1 MQWHSKFKGH
11 SHCSV
16 TASTKEKAKKA
27 KNKRVFFKTK
37 AEIKSDTVE
46 KLMWRLHL
54 DHCHPSGHQFI
65 IISQS
70 IPLVSQVHL
79 AEASRVSQ
87 VLFYRRERDGAERVW
102 SSLKKAR
109 RWAELVVVCWW
120 SSRYNRAGFNWKQE
134 FFWGHGGR
142 KVGAARQRTHHSSIR
157 SFTVWPSHC
166 E

>member
-1 MQWHSKFKGH
+1 MTLKFKGH

-70 IPLVSQVHL
+70 IPFVNQVPLGRGIESESNSFFTDESEMGPKGLKFIEEGSQMG
-79 AEASRVSQ
+79 RVS
-87 VLFYRRERDGAERVW
+87 
-102 SSLKKAR
+102 SSL
-109 RWAELVVVCWW
+109 LV
-120 SSRYNRAGFNWKQE
+120 E
-134 FFWGHGGR
+134 FE
-142 KVGAARQRTHHSSIR
+142 I
-157 SFTVWPSHC
+157 
-166 E
+166 